1 MVGRTSKRQ
10 GRDLRQG
17 RQAASIPNSYII
29 TGAEDMSEV
38 HEVSATWRG
47 GMHFE
52 GSPGDEITVQLDA
65 AEEFGGQGKGTRPQK
80 LMLVSLAGCTG
91 MDVISILRKKQ
102 QTVTGF
108 EVRVRAE
115 RADEHPRVYTH
126 IWLTY
131 VVKGKNVDPA
141 AVKRAIELSITKY
154 CPVANLIQ
162 KVVPIETEYQIVE
175 E

>member
-1 MVGRTSKRQ
+1 
-10 GRDLRQG
+10 
-17 RQAASIPNSYII
+17 
-29 TGAEDMSEV
+29 MSEV
-38 HEVSATWRG
+38 HEASVTWLG
-47 GMHFE
+47 EMHFE
-52 GSPGDEITVQLDA
+52 GSPGDEFTVQLDA

-102 QTVTGF
+102 QAVKGL

-115 RADEHPRVYTH
+115 RADEHPRVYTR

-131 VVKGKNVDPA
+131 VVRGEAVDPA
-141 AVKRAIELSITKY
+141 AVNRAIDLSITKY
-154 CPVANLIQ
+154 CPVANLIKQ
-162 KVVPIETEYQIVE
+162 VVPIETEYQIIE